1 MELLISEIQKRNVLW
16 NKWNKKYRDRLIS
29 DREWD
34 EVAKNTK
41 MDKEEAKKKW
51 RNLRDTF
58 LREKKKVKKC
68 RSGDPQERAEIYTG
82 KWSYYNL
89 LLFLKDTTTP
99 RVSDGNI
106 TDEEVTENYEDNH
119 IIDQINND
127 DSYITDT
134 GVSNPYTIDIVNNY
148 VSTPEIE
155 TEISQSTQ
163 FIHTHETSTLS
174 TPVTNQSSDS
184 EHLLSRKRKKPKV
197 DDDKYLENLLKIES
211 QKVALLQQFTNVTA
225 PEIDEDMLFF
235 QSLLPYLKKMDSIQ
249 KLRVRNQFQN
259 ILINELSQNQE
270 SSLNVALSYLS

>member
-1 MELLISEIQKRNVLW
+1 M
-16 NKWNKKYRDRLIS
+16 
-29 DREWD
+29 
-34 EVAKNTK
+34 
-41 MDKEEAKKKW
+41 
-51 RNLRDTF
+51 RDTF

-68 RSGDPQERAEIYTG
+68 RSGDPQEGAEIYTG

-99 RVSDGNI
+99 RISDGNI
-106 TDEEVTENYEDNH
+106 TDEEDTENAENYEDNH

-127 DSYITDT
+127 DSYITDM
-134 GVSNPYTIDIVNNY
+134 GVSNPYTLDIENNY

-155 TEISQSTQ
+155 TEISQSTK
-163 FIHTHETSTLS
+163 FIYTHETSTPS
-174 TPVTNQSSDS
+174 TPVTNQSSES
-184 EHLLSRKRKKPKV
+184 ERLLSRKRKKPKV

-211 QKVALLQQFTNVTA
+211 QKVAFLQQSTNVTA

-235 QSLLPYLKKMDSIQ
+235 QSLLPYFKKMDSIQ

-270 SSLNVALSYLS
+270 SSLNVALSYLP